1 MNMKLRILIINKIM
15 KSFPQMTKISKKK
28 KRNSPRIIHINLLHF
43 FKLKDLFLH
52 TALFLNF
59 I

>member
-1 MNMKLRILIINKIM
+1 M
-15 KSFPQMTKISKKK
+15 KSFPQMTKISKK
-28 KRNSPRIIHINLLHF
+28 KRNSPRIIHINLLYF